1 MNQSAAIKQAPES
14 SISGQSNSNVITL
27 KEIEHQQIQARRH
40 AAFMLRQKLSGALLL
55 VIGFIV
61 WAITRDLTIL
71 IFLSPFY
78 GLMILNKNYIM
89 QFKGKR

>member
-27 KEIEHQQIQARRH
+27 KEIKHQQIQARRH
-40 AAFMLRQKLSGALLL
+40 AAFMLRQRLMGIGLL
-55 VIGFIV
+55 VIGLIV
-61 WAITRDLTIL
+61 WGITKDLTVL

-78 GLMILNKNYIM
+78 GSMLISKTYIM
-89 QFKGKR
+89 LCNRKR

>member
-27 KEIEHQQIQARRH
+27 KEIKHQQIQARRH

-55 VIGFIV
+55 VIGLIV